1 MAKYL
6 AIFND
11 TLDDIEINGFVV
23 MSDREVENYEH
34 LASSITWGF
43 VFNIGDDELEYNSGD
58 DLLSRI
64 EFKEINPEES
74 KTIKRLFNNEFGV
87 FVSESFL
94 SEVIGDEDEDD
105 FDSDEDEDDDYDSY
119 DNYDDDYDDN
129 Y

>member
-6 AIFND
+6 ATFTD
-11 TLDDIEINGFVV
+11 TLDEIEINGFVV

-34 LASSITWGF
+34 LASSITWNF
-43 VFNIGDDELEYNSGD
+43 VFNMGDDELEYNSGE

-64 EFKEINPEES
+64 EFREITTEES

-87 FVSESFL
+87 FISESFL
-94 SEVIGDEDEDD
+94 SEVIGDEDDDD
-105 FDSDEDEDDDYDSY
+105 FDEDEDDDYDSY
-119 DNYDDDYDDN
+119 DDNYDEDEDDN